1 MMVVAASGVESTVA
15 GRTAGVAVE
24 VLRDAEFVAAG
35 SAEDDR
41 LVPVRLP
48 PDLDGMAGEGD
59 VAILAGVVE
68 AAALHFDGDN
78 VGGAVVMEAARLG
91 IEPKA
96 ADLWRFFLHGK
107 L

>member
-15 GRTAGVAVE
+15 GRTAGVALE

-41 LVPVRLP
+41 LVPFRLP

-68 AAALHFDGDN
+68 VPVDRIEAWLAA
-78 VGGAVVMEAARLG
+78 GGVTRER
-91 IEPKA
+91 
-96 ADLWRFFLHGK
+96 
-107 L
+107 